1 MDTTREVEGV
11 YEQDTT
17 REVEGVYE
25 QGWYIGYFLT
35 ASPVAEDA
43 EKEQP
48 PALDEELYD
57 DCSLQALPE
66 SEASMEKAICAIR
79 EREKK
84 MQIVIFPRRIASCST
99 RVEEEDRRRDYREL
113 ALEADQLSSQL
124 WKKALEV
131 RAAEAPVHPCQ
142 LCEKRHGA

>member
-1 MDTTREVEGV
+1 MDTTREVEGVYEQDTTREVEGV

-57 DCSLQALPE
+57 DCSLQ
-66 SEASMEKAICAIR
+66 
-79 EREKK
+79 
-84 MQIVIFPRRIASCST
+84 
-99 RVEEEDRRRDYREL
+99 DRRRDYREL

-124 WKKALEV
+124 W
-131 RAAEAPVHPCQ
+131 P
-142 LCEKRHGA
+142 G